1 VADGI
6 GDLEN
11 EVWSQYCAR
20 QQIYIAREEGARMS
34 FFNIILMRL
43 FSSYDDDLRRWI
55 FSVPQCLSIANLTS
69 FTFVAYKDLDRL
81 VPRRYAALCDHDITS
96 RCDIHAWVILFLN
109 KANFKPTKIR
119 AIGGFAIDMDSRYV
133 NDLSVLVSAVD
144 TVELLA
150 EDNRHLSLI
159 KAICMNERPMLRSLT
174 INGNDFTQSCIS
186 LLLESSV
193 VGLETLHCPVPTGD
207 SGRNHLVEFLSGQA
221 NMKELEL
228 VSSGPDH
235 SELPVSDGNSCKS
248 DQHWISA
255 VGSLTMRPDFELFQ
269 VQWTMRCAG
278 VTQCALIELLNLFLS
293 APASKPKKIAAYS
306 FDVKICECYAHKAIT
321 PCMGDNSLEYKELT
335 FNGNIDESLLDPILR
350 CLSNFTLE
358 LKRLAFECY
367 VLEDTSLFTA
377 VFSNPTFAI
386 SEVRLWWV
394 VLPVEFTSESGFHFL
409 DALLS
414 KPSLKV
420 FEFSGLG
427 DEDGELESIENEL
440 KMVTNALTKQASV
453 GTLQSF
459 IYDEFEASL
468 YGIGGVEEF
477 IRALLCL
484 PQFLQLNFS
493 LRYPSELADMAN
505 EFWIECANGRILKPP
520 PPNCNNSLLEVMLGL
535 KE

>member
-1 VADGI
+1 
-6 GDLEN
+6 
-11 EVWSQYCAR
+11 
-20 QQIYIAREEGARMS
+20 M
-34 FFNIILMRL
+34 
-43 FSSYDDDLRRWI
+43 
-55 FSVPQCLSIANLTS
+55 
-69 FTFVAYKDLDRL
+69 
-81 VPRRYAALCDHDITS
+81 
-96 RCDIHAWVILFLN
+96 
-109 KANFKPTKIR
+109 
-119 AIGGFAIDMDSRYV
+119 
-133 NDLSVLVSAVD
+133 
-144 TVELLA
+144 
-150 EDNRHLSLI
+150 
-159 KAICMNERPMLRSLT
+159 
-174 INGNDFTQSCIS
+174 
-186 LLLESSV
+186 
-193 VGLETLHCPVPTGD
+193 
-207 SGRNHLVEFLSGQA
+207 
-221 NMKELEL
+221 
-228 VSSGPDH
+228 
-235 SELPVSDGNSCKS
+235 
-248 DQHWISA
+248 
-255 VGSLTMRPDFELFQ
+255 MRPDFELFH
-269 VQWTMRCAG
+269 VQWMMSCAG

-493 LRYPSELADMAN
+493 LRYPSELADIGN
-505 EFWIECANGRILKPP
+505 EFWVDCANGRTLKPP
-520 PPNCNNSLLEVMLGL
+520 PPNCSNSLLEVMLGL
-535 KE
+535 RE